1 LNDTPIP
8 GATNQT
14 LAVSESGVYKVD
26 VSVGNCTSSSARE
39 YSITGLEDELLG
51 SGVSYYPNPVTDLL
65 TVRVTNSDHVNRVDL
80 ISNTGVRLES
90 ATIKNNEAVLDLR
103 NHPSGLYLIKLIGT
117 NNSVST
123 FKILRK

>member
-1 LNDTPIP
+1 METE
-8 GATNQT
+8 
-14 LAVSESGVYKVD
+14 LA
-26 VSVGNCTSSSARE
+26 
-39 YSITGLEDELLG
+39 G

-65 TVRVTNSDHVNRVDL
+65 TVRVANTDKVTQVDL

-90 ATIKNNEAVLDLR
+90 ATIKNNEAVIDMR